1 MEDYLDQYYEE
12 VEDEEGG
19 FVKEYAVEKVI
30 GSDANNILRLV
41 DPKSVFKYYR
51 CWPVCDDGK
60 KRPFVIANDLEG
72 DSVFAKIIGDYHPY
86 KWYVGGILETEKD
99 EFGGKRY
106 VYESADPEL
115 MLQVAYNND
124 RSNNNGS
131 WKPRREFA
139 FNCIDRDLEAKGD
152 FMGQNWCKVNKHTK
166 MIRMPATA
174 LQSLKLVHEQNGSPD
189 EYDIAYTKQGSGRST
204 KHNIQKAGDRKP
216 GVVIGFITDEELAY
230 ERYDLK
236 EECKL
241 SPAIYILKYLEKTI
255 ERIDKIMGTNYL
267 SQLMEQAEKEKKE
280 FEAQK
285 ETVTAKTSEI
295 KPKVAVSAPVPQQ
308 NNAVSGSGV
317 QQAQSRMPQNSGAQ
331 QARSRIPQNKP
342 KEEVI
347 LCPYCGTEIP
357 KSSEKC
363 PQCSADLFAP
373 CSECGERFSILETV
387 CPKCHA
393 VYTLG

>member
-12 VEDEEGG
+12 VEEEEGG
-19 FVKEYAVEKVI
+19 FTKEYAVEKVI
-30 GSDANNILRLV
+30 GSDNNILRLV

-72 DSVFAKIIGDYHPY
+72 DGIFAKIIGDYHPY

-99 EFGGKRY
+99 EFGGKKY
-106 VYESADPEL
+106 VYETTDPEL

-139 FNCIDRDLEAKGD
+139 FNCIDRDLETKGD

-189 EYDIAYTKQGSGRST
+189 EYDIAYTKQGSGRNT
-204 KHNIQKAGDRKP
+204 KHNIQKAGDKKP

-241 SPAIYILKYLEKTI
+241 SPALYILKYLEKTI

-267 SQLMEQAEKEKKE
+267 DQFKEQAEKEKKAY
-280 FEAQK
+280 EAQK
-285 ETVTAKTSEI
+285 GTVAAPAPES
-295 KPKVAVSAPVPQQ
+295 KPKVATPESAPQR
-308 NNAVSGSGV
+308 NESVSGNGSPQTATV
-317 QQAQSRMPQNSGAQ
+317 RTSFVKSRV
-331 QARSRIPQNKP
+331 PQNKP

>member
-1 MEDYLDQYYEE
+1 MEALKMEDYLDQYYEE
-12 VEDEEGG
+12 VEEEEGG
-19 FVKEYAVEKVI
+19 FTKEYAVEKVI
-30 GSDANNILRLV
+30 GSDNNILRLV

-72 DSVFAKIIGDYHPY
+72 DGIFAKIIGDYHPY

-99 EFGGKRY
+99 EFGGKKY
-106 VYESADPEL
+106 VYETTDPEL

-139 FNCIDRDLEAKGD
+139 FNCIDRDLETKGD

-189 EYDIAYTKQGSGRST
+189 EYDIAYTKQGSGRNT
-204 KHNIQKAGDRKP
+204 KHNIQKAGDKKP

-241 SPAIYILKYLEKTI
+241 SPALYILKYLEKTI

-267 SQLMEQAEKEKKE
+267 DQFKEQAEKEKKAY
-280 FEAQK
+280 EAQK
-285 ETVTAKTSEI
+285 GTVAAPAPES
-295 KPKVAVSAPVPQQ
+295 KPKVATPESAPQR
-308 NNAVSGSGV
+308 NESVSGNGSPQTATV
-317 QQAQSRMPQNSGAQ
+317 RTSFVKSRV
-331 QARSRIPQNKP
+331 PQNKP